1 MRSRGY
7 SMTTLLIVIL
17 AAGLVVGH
25 LAHRF
30 L

>member
-1 MRSRGY
+1 MESRGY
-7 SMTTLLIVIL
+7 SMVMLLVFIL
-17 AAGLVVGH
+17 AIGLVVGH